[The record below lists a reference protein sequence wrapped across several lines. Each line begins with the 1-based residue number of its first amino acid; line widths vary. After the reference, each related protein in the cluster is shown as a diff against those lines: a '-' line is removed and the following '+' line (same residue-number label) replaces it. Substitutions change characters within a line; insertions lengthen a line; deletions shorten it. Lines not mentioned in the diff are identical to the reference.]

1 MDNILEILVEFVSML
16 YVEGIVG
23 WKEVWINLFDGW
35 RGAMH
40 QNVKKTKEETVDGDY
55 LCFLEAMNSV
65 VCMLQGYGGSIIGGA
80 KLGGLICDSY

>member
-1 MDNILEILVEFVSML
+1 
-16 YVEGIVG
+16 
-23 WKEVWINLFDGW
+23 
-35 RGAMH
+35 MH